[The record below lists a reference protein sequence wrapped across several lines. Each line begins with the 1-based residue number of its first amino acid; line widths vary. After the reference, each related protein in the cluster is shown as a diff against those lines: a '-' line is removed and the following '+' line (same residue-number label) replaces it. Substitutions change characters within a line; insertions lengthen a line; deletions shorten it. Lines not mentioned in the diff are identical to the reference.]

1 MKKNS
6 AYFLFLFIFSISSL
20 TFAGCSKDDDDPE
33 EGLAGNY
40 FIEFEADGNEF
51 RFSDQETVFSHAVFE
66 DDEHVLVIGGIE
78 DSLSLSLAIYDD
90 EPVNEGMYNNTYMN
104 DEDDLRKVVLVIT
117 RFANSEYMSFASVDN
132 DITVSITD
140 LTQSYVKGT
149 FSGTVTHLQ
158 LEDSEVSITNG
169 SFTVPRLE
177 NSMFFNNAFN

>member
-1 MKKNS
+1 MTTTTAETS
-6 AYFLFLFIFSISSL
+6 PSPPFFFVSSRRRH
-20 TFAGCSKDDDDPE
+20 TRCGRGWSSDVCS
-33 EGLAGNY
+33 
-40 FIEFEADGNEF
+40 
-51 RFSDQETVFSHAVFE
+51 SD
-66 DDEHVLVIGGIE
+66 L
-78 DSLSLSLAIYDD
+78 LAIYDD
-90 EPVNEGMYNNTYMN
+90 EPVNEGMYNKTHMN
-104 DEDDLRKVVLVIT
+104 DEDDLREVVLVIT
-117 RFANSEYMSFASVDN
+117 RFAKSEYMSFASVDN